1 MTVLPQRK
9 RNRLEQYDYQENGAY
24 FITACAKEKKAIFGQ
39 VVENTE
45 DASVFVR
52 LSPLGKTV
60 EKYLLRIPQLQRS
73 VIMPNHVHLL
83 LLLENSEVSVPQ
95 IIQSWKILVT
105 KEAGFSPWQRSY
117 HDHVIRNQTDF
128 GRIWTYIEN
137 NPARWNLDCLYVD

>member
-1 MTVLPQRK
+1 M
-9 RNRLEQYDYQENGAY
+9 
-24 FITACAKEKKAIFGQ
+24 
-39 VVENTE
+39 
-45 DASVFVR
+45 
-52 LSPLGKTV
+52 

-128 GRIWTYIEN
+128 DRIWTYIEN